1 MSGRIRKALATGSGM
16 WGIWDSS
23 YFPAIKDYATW
34 ERELLEDSLKDSD
47 ILRHVRAGQFVPINI
62 GSDGV
67 FEFEVRVGSSDSP
80 TRLDPRERQ
89 FLIVASDPYRFNS
102 KGELNAS
109 GIEAVGAVPGED
121 VASLKVLPGAYS
133 ILVHLIGWDREP
145 GAKDGRGRPTSNALP
160 DFVVLANPTVSGN
173 DPFRTELRTFK
184 K

>member
-1 MSGRIRKALATGSGM
+1 MVSLNSKSASVRPIR
-16 WGIWDSS
+16 
-23 YFPAIKDYATW
+23 
-34 ERELLEDSLKDSD
+34 
-47 ILRHVRAGQFVPINI
+47 Q
-62 GSDGV
+62 
-67 FEFEVRVGSSDSP
+67 RVWIHEKG
-80 TRLDPRERQ
+80 
-89 FLIVASDPYRFNS
+89 NS